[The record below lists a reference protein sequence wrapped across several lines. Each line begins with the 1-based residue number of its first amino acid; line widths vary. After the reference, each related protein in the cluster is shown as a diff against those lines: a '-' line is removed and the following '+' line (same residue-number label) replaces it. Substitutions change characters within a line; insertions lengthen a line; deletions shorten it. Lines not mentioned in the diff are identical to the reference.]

1 MLLALVATRVSAC
14 EYGQDG
20 TTTVVAVKQ
29 PAVLESPAAVVP
41 GTVAPIVSN
50 LPSLLV

>member
-1 MLLALVATRVSAC
+1 MLLALVATRVPAC
-14 EYGQDG
+14 EYGEG
-20 TTTVVAVKQ
+20 TTTVVAVTP